1 MNKQIVWC
9 VAAALAI
16 STGCAKSGAGGAG
29 GAGEQAKHEKM
40 SQTALPQAVRDGFT
54 KAYPGATIKEVKR
67 ETYPDGTVHY
77 EIGYRGADGKDHDV
91 ELNADGD
98 VLEAH

>member
-9 VAAALAI
+9 VAAGLAI
-16 STGCAKSGAGGAG
+16 SVGCAKSGGGGAK
-29 GAGEQAKHEKM
+29 EKHEKI
-40 SQTALPQAVRDGFT
+40 SESALPQAVRDGFT
-54 KAYPGATIKEVKR
+54 KAHPGAKIEEVER
-67 ETYPDGTVHY
+67 ETYPDVTVHY
-77 EIGYRGADGKDHDV
+77 EIEYRGADGKDHDV